1 MAKAGHSSF
10 LLEGPAPS
18 GPVRRRSPCLPWRI
32 KKEFH
37 HPFTRIRG
45 HTGVHGEEGAE
56 YWSMGVLED
65 LFAGGEWV
73 SGYRERVKRKSEFQS
88 NSKFPIS
95 WFQVSPFIPA
105 SGPAEA
111 GTTNIRKHLN
121 NFNDFNELNVSTL
134 SFTLQR
140 VFIRKGSLYRRGTP
154 TNRRTG
160 PCLLNVRVSH

>member
-1 MAKAGHSSF
+1 MMAKAGHSSF

-111 GTTNIRKHLN
+111 GTTNIEKSQGHVCSSR
-121 NFNDFNELNVSTL
+121 FSVS
-134 SFTLQR
+134 SSG
-140 VFIRKGSLYRRGTP
+140 GSLVCAEEDWSNGVMVGVGYFA
-154 TNRRTG
+154 
-160 PCLLNVRVSH
+160 CQL